1 MEDELFEQLVG
12 ALKDAK
18 KYEEGHKL
26 DLRVTELPPPPY
38 TLSAKQIIQIRKRML
53 VSQAVF
59 AHLLNVS
66 LSTVQAWE
74 QGRRK
79 PNHASL
85 KLLHIA
91 KERPDALLA
100 TGAL

>member
-1 MEDELFEQLVG
+1 MNEELYEQLKG

-18 KYEEGHKL
+18 KYEEGDKL

-38 TLSAKQIIQIRKRML
+38 KLSAKQIIQIREKMS
-53 VSQAVF
+53 VSQTVF

-66 LSTVQAWE
+66 PATVRAWE
-74 QGRRK
+74 QGRRE
-79 PNHASL
+79 PNQASL

-100 TGAL
+100 T

>member
-1 MEDELFEQLVG
+1 MDDELFEKLKG

-18 KYEEGHKL
+18 KYEEGDQL

-38 TLSAKQIIQIRKRML
+38 MLSAKQIIQIREKMS
-53 VSQAVF
+53 VSQTVF

-66 LSTVQAWE
+66 PSTVRAWE

-79 PNHASL
+79 PNQASL

-91 KERPDALLA
+91 RERPDALLA
-100 TGAL
+100 T

>member
-1 MEDELFEQLVG
+1 MDKKILKQLAE

-26 DLRVTELPPPPY
+26 DLRVTELPPLPY
-38 TLSAKQIIQIRKRML
+38 MLSAKQIIQIRERMH

-91 KERPDALLA
+91 RERPDALL
-100 TGAL
+100 T

>member
-1 MEDELFEQLVG
+1 MEDELFKQLVSG
-12 ALKDAK
+12 LKNAR
-18 KYEEGHKL
+18 KYEEGQKL

-38 TLSAKQIIQIRKRML
+38 MLSARQITQIREGMRI
-53 VSQAVF
+53 SQAVF

-79 PNHASL
+79 PNQASL

-91 KERPDALLA
+91 RERPDALLA
-100 TGAL
+100 TGA

>member
-1 MEDELFEQLVG
+1 MDEELFEQLKG
-12 ALKDAK
+12 ALKDAR
-18 KYEEGHKL
+18 KYEEGDKL

-38 TLSAKQIIQIRKRML
+38 MLSARQIVQIREKMS
-53 VSQAVF
+53 VSQTVF

-66 LSTVQAWE
+66 PATVRAWE

-79 PNHASL
+79 PNQAAL

-91 KERPDALLA
+91 RERPDALLA
-100 TGAL
+100 T

>member
-1 MEDELFEQLVG
+1 MDNEILKQLVG

-38 TLSAKQIIQIRKRML
+38 MLSPRKIIQIRKRMNL
-53 VSQAVF
+53 SQAVF

-66 LSTVQAWE
+66 LATVQAWE
-74 QGRRK
+74 QGRRE

-91 KERPDALLA
+91 KERPDALL
-100 TGAL
+100 TKGQ

>member
-1 MEDELFEQLVG
+1 MDDELFIKLKD
-12 ALKDAK
+12 ALKDSQ
-18 KYEEGHKL
+18 KYEEGDKL

-38 TLSAKQIIQIRKRML
+38 MLSAKQIVQIREKMS
-53 VSQAVF
+53 VSQTVF

-66 LSTVQAWE
+66 PATVRAWE

-79 PNHASL
+79 PNQASL

-100 TGAL
+100 V